1 MTLSWQYDE
10 GMAFVRLRVPE
21 AFIALMQA
29 IIESYEG
36 LALVRTHD
44 VEGSVMVV
52 VTSVEQR
59 NSVAGLLEDL
69 GGVMPWECEEG
80 SGEPL
85 ESLLAGAEGGEK

>member
-1 MTLSWQYDE
+1 MLSWQYDD

-21 AFIALMQA
+21 PFIALMQA

-52 VTSVEQR
+52 VTPREQR
-59 NSVAGLLEDL
+59 EVVAALLADL
-69 GGVMPWECEEG
+69 GRVMPWVCAD
-80 SGEPL
+80 GESESL
-85 ESLLAGAEGGEK
+85 ESLLAGSAKQ